1 MLSEPEPDNAACA
14 LVCLLMCAQASV
26 LETTVKLIKLFDR
39 EFKRSANLLTSQT
52 DVQIVSTDDD
62 SDEPEQKQKV
72 NTTSSLSWTEK
83 YTAKHVQH
91 TPC

>member
-1 MLSEPEPDNAACA
+1 
-14 LVCLLMCAQASV
+14 MCAQASV
-26 LETTVKLIKLFDR
+26 LETVLKLIKLFDR
-39 EFKRSANLLTSQT
+39 EVKRSANLLVSQT

-72 NTTSSLSWTEK
+72 NTTPSLSWTEK